1 MLYNKLHMSIQD
13 FADKIKGRG
22 GRLAL
27 PLAIL
32 GVAGISFWLGYA
44 TKAEMAEASPVEI
57 QCPLEAYMQNTP
69 SSQAIPSATKGT
81 LTTPVPSGSYVA
93 SKNGTKYYPP
103 GCAGAKRI
111 LDANRV
117 YFTSTVAAE
126 KAGYTLAATC
136 N

>member
-1 MLYNKLHMSIQD
+1 MSIQD

-27 PLAIL
+27 PLVLL
-32 GVAGISFWLGYA
+32 GVAGVSFWLGYA
-44 TKAEMAEASPVEI
+44 TKAETAQASPVEI
-57 QCPLEAYMQNTP
+57 QCPIEAYMQNAVSSAVPQPSKKGTP
-69 SSQAIPSATKGT
+69 SIP
-81 LTTPVPSGSYVA
+81 LPSGSYVA

-117 YFTSTVAAE
+117 YFTSTAAAE

-136 N
+136 K

>member
-1 MLYNKLHMSIQD
+1 MSIQD

-22 GRLAL
+22 GRLTL

-44 TKAEMAEASPVEI
+44 TKAEIAEASPVQI
-57 QCPLEAYMQNTP
+57 QCPFEAYMQNTASVQTSP
-69 SSQAIPSATKGT
+69 TAKEGT

-111 LDANRV
+111 LDTNRV
-117 YFTSTVAAE
+117 YFTSTIAAE